1 MILLS
6 MLYIFLPA
14 VQIAFFLPGRMFLGF
29 NLPEALNY
37 VASILLLHWLL
48 ANVIV
53 ASKLPML
60 QKHVPY
66 DKRIQFHI
74 LSSFGIIVAVFYHA
88 GFKLNAGY
96 SLDPV
101 TMLLGLVLFGMIGSA
116 MMWIPVP
123 FFSRVRKLV
132 LNLLR
137 GGKEGDYEK
146 SKNFHRFILPFLG
159 LLMFMHVFS
168 TGIML
173 EVNAVATLLY
183 FGLFLTAFGLF
194 FISNSSRFRIPVE
207 VVSVEKHREVVTL
220 KLRPE
225 KTFRYKPGQFTFF
238 GSRNSRGKKEEH
250 PFSFLSVD
258 PELISLGI
266 RDLGDFTSHLENL
279 KVGEKAWIRGAFGGF
294 RPGKEDAF
302 CLIGSGI
309 GVVPLISIVRDMV
322 NTGDIRPVELFI
334 AVNHRDEIPD
344 KDDFLKTVEGAENI
358 NLHLLVY
365 EEDGTLYSA
374 DYFAE
379 TIGFPKNYSYYLC
392 SSPGVR
398 KIVVNALGSLGVHRR
413 AVHFEA
419 FSFG

>member
-6 MLYIFLPA
+6 ILYIFLPA

-37 VASILLLHWLL
+37 VSSILLLHWLL
-48 ANVIV
+48 ANVLI

-74 LSSFGIIVAVFYHA
+74 LSSFGIIAAVIYHA
-88 GFKLNAGY
+88 AFKLYAGY

-101 TMLLGLVLFGMIGSA
+101 TMLLGISLFGMIGA
-116 MMWIPVP
+116 AVLWIPVP
-123 FFSRVRKLV
+123 VFSKIRALFLKIFK
-132 LNLLR
+132 
-137 GGKEGDYEK
+137 GGREGDYEK
-146 SKNFHRFILPFLG
+146 SKNLHRYIVPALG
-159 LLMFMHVFS
+159 LLMFLHVFS

-173 EVNAVATLLY
+173 EVNPVSSLLY
-183 FGLFLTAFGLF
+183 FGLFAAAFGLF
-194 FISNSSRFRIPVE
+194 LLSGTSRFRVPVT
-207 VVSVEKHREVVTL
+207 VVSVTKNREVLTL
-220 KLRPE
+220 RLQPDRPV
-225 KTFRYKPGQFTFF
+225 RYKPGQFTFF
-238 GSRNSRGKKEEH
+238 GSLNDRGKKEEH
-250 PFSFLSVD
+250 PFSFLSID
-258 PELISLGI
+258 PRVISLGI
-266 RDLGDFTSHLENL
+266 RDLGDFTRHLANL
-279 KVGEKAWIRGAFGGF
+279 KAGDKAWIRGAFGGF
-294 RPGKEDAF
+294 RPGKEKAV

-309 GVVPLISIVRDMV
+309 GIVPLISIVRDMV
-322 NTGDIRPVELFI
+322 NSGDTRPVELFV
-334 AVNHRDEIPD
+334 AVNHRDEIPE
-344 KDDFLKTVEGAENI
+344 KEDFFKTVEGAENI

-374 DYFAE
+374 DYFSE
-379 TIGFPKNYSYYLC
+379 TISSPEDYSYYLC